1 MFNNQRY
8 LTKGVQAEISL
19 ELQLFMWTCI
29 DSLPSERDYF
39 QVFRLEN
46 LNGSQKITHFS
57 EQPEY
62 HKEYMIPTDKPITE
76 KVYVID
82 SDEYS
87 TILLAEE
94 Y

>member
-8 LTKGVQAEISL
+8 LTKGVQAEIPL
-19 ELQLFMWTCI
+19 VLQLFMWGCI
-29 DSLPSERDYF
+29 DRLHEKCDYF

-46 LNGSQKITHFS
+46 SGGLQKVTHFS
-57 EQPEY
+57 EKPEY
-62 HKEYMIPTDKPITE
+62 HKEYMIPTDNPITA
-76 KVYVID
+76 KVYIID

-87 TILLAEE
+87 TMLFAEE